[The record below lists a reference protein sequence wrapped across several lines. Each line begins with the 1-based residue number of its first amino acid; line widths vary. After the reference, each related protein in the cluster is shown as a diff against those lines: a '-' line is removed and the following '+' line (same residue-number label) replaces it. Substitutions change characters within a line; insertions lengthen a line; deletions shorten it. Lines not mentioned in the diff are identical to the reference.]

1 MSGDTPHLCAE
12 PWCTNIVEGV
22 GRCPEHRSAESGTAG
37 YGYAWRKIRD
47 AYFAAHPTCET
58 PGCGQAGRDVHHRD
72 GRHPWDPGANAWS
85 NLETLCRSCHRLAT
99 ERQARSLGDRQ
110 ARQDADRQ
118 ARQGGRGRAQG
129 VGVPGG
135 VPGTGQGT
143 GQGTGRGARAPARSV
158 VLT

>member
-12 PWCTNIVEGV
+12 PYCPNIVEGV

-47 AYFAAHPTCET
+47 RYFAAHPMCET

-72 GRHPWDPGANAWS
+72 GRHPWEPGANAWS

-99 ERQARSLGDRQ
+99 ERQARSSGDRQ
-110 ARQDADRQ
+110 AT
-118 ARQGGRGRAQG
+118 QGGRGPVQGGEG
-129 VGVPGG
+129 VGGRAR
-135 VPGTGQGT
+135 GTGTSVGT
-143 GQGTGRGARAPARSV
+143 GARTPSRSV
-158 VLT
+158 ALT